1 MAFGHLGTTPHV
13 LILQFEPSIERM
25 IREVCTLE
33 GIETKTVT
41 TAEQAFD
48 FLASAAADHSE
59 NGRKGYRRVV
69 LIDNLQVSD
78 EGQAFLT
85 GLRDRHSVR
94 SGLKTMCVA
103 VDVNCEWARKDFGD
117 VLDDYLVMPFQFEEL
132 FDVIGVDLNE

>member
-13 LILQFEPSIERM
+13 LILQQNESLERF

-48 FLASAAADHSE
+48 FLAFAAAEHRA
-59 NGRKGYRRVV
+59 NGRKGHCWVV

-85 GLRDRHSVR
+85 ALRDQPGVR
-94 SGLKTMCVA
+94 ARLKTVCVA
-103 VDVNCEWARKDFGD
+103 VTVNCEWARKDFGD
-117 VLDDYLVMPFQFEEL
+117 VLDDYLVMPFQLEGL
-132 FDVIGVDLNE
+132 LDVLGVDRNE